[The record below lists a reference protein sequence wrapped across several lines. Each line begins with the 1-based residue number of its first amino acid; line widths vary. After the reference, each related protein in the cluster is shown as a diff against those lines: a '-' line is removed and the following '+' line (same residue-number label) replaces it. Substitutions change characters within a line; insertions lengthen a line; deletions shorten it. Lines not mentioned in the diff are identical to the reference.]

1 MHWLYFGEQ
10 SQGILD
16 KAGADYDST
25 VGFNET
31 VGYRAGTGQVYKPL
45 DAARLLELPLH
56 VMDTALFYPGHMH
69 LKAQEA
75 RKRVGAI
82 IDHALHFGGV
92 VTVNWHDRSIA
103 PERLWG
109 DFYLQLIDELKEKG
123 AWVATASEAVAWF
136 RKRRSVTFENDS
148 LKTNAAIGKL
158 TANSDRQVPGLRLR
172 VHTPGKSHQDTVL
185 NTVVGQDVRIPLNN
199 R

>member
-16 KAGADYDST
+16 NAGADYDST

-31 VGYRAGTGQVYKPL
+31 VGYRAGTAQVYKPL
-45 DAARLLELPLH
+45 DAVRLLELPLH

-69 LKAQEA
+69 LKPKEA
-75 RKRVGAI
+75 SKRVDAI
-82 IDHALHFGGV
+82 IQNAVHFGGV
-92 VTVNWHDRSIA
+92 ITVNWHDRSIA

-109 DFYLQLIDELKEKG
+109 DFYLHLINDLKERG
-123 AWVATASEAVAWF
+123 AWLATASEAVAWF
-136 RKRRSVTFENDS
+136 RKRRSVTFESRS
-148 LKTNAAIGKL
+148 LETNEPTGKV
-158 TANSDRQVPGLRLR
+158 TVDSDREPGLCLR
-172 VHTPGKSHQDTVL
+172 IHTPGKSHQDTVI
-185 NTVVGQDVRIPLNN
+185 NPVAQDVRVPLNN